1 MKSKH
6 HLFLKMTALQS
17 VVGAVGRK
25 TVDFRGGGSGVTII
39 VIEYCNLG
47 TRFLKIIRKP
57 NLTAEKVRGERKC
70 EERGELKRMRRKEER
85 KEKARRKEKREEK
98 E

>member
-1 MKSKH
+1 MSSSIAIWGPGSEKS
-6 HLFLKMTALQS
+6 F
-17 VVGAVGRK
+17 
-25 TVDFRGGGSGVTII
+25 
-39 VIEYCNLG
+39 E
-47 TRFLKIIRKP
+47 

-70 EERGELKRMRRKEER
+70 EERGKLKRMRSKEER